1 MLQQTDV
8 IAEFVGTLCDAGEN
22 VQHAGIHFSGIRLS
36 GDRIAAVESHF
47 FGDLAVDLMYLGEI
61 SVKELQEA
69 GLCAGSS
76 FGSQQLHGIQ
86 DVIQV
91 FKIHKEILQPQR
103 STFADCR
110 RLCRLEVGKSQS
122 RLCFMFLCK
131 VCQIG
136 NDVYEF
142 LTDQFQSFCHDDQVR
157 VIANIAG
164 GCAQVNDPF
173 GFRALQSVS
182 VYVGHDVVAN
192 DLLAF
197 FGFVVVDIIGSGLQ
211 FCDLLVS
218 DGKAQL
224 LFRFCQCDPEF
235 SPGPEFHFRG
245 KEVFHLFA
253 RIPFRKGTCV
263 ALCVFHNTLLLLSIA
278 GVLPG
283 FPETVRGRGFAG
295 YSACAERYIM
305 IIP

>member
-36 GDRIAAVESHF
+36 GYRIAAVESHF

-61 SVKELQEA
+61 SVKEFQEA

-91 FKIHKEILQPQR
+91 FKIHQEILQPQR
-103 STFADCR
+103 GSLSDRR
-110 RLCRLEVGKSQS
+110 RLCRLEMRESQ
-122 RLCFMFLCK
+122 RRQRFVFFCK
-131 VCQIG
+131 VRKVCDDIYQ
-136 NDVYEF
+136 F
-142 LTDQFQSFCHDDQVR
+142 LSYQFQTFRHDDQVR
-157 VIANIAG
+157 VVADVARRR
-164 GCAQVNDPF
+164 AEVDDAL

-197 FGFVVVDIIGSGLQ
+197 FGFVVVDIIGGGLQ

-295 YSACAERYIM
+295 YSACAEKYIM

>member
-1 MLQQTDV
+1 MIPL
-8 IAEFVGTLCDAGEN
+8 A
-22 VQHAGIHFSGIRLS
+22 
-36 GDRIAAVESHF
+36 
-47 FGDLAVDLMYLGEI
+47 FGH
-61 SVKELQEA
+61 
-69 GLCAGSS
+69 C
-76 FGSQQLHGIQ
+76 
-86 DVIQV
+86 
-91 FKIHKEILQPQR
+91 
-103 STFADCR
+103 T
-110 RLCRLEVGKSQS
+110 
-122 RLCFMFLCK
+122 
-131 VCQIG
+131 
-136 NDVYEF
+136 
-142 LTDQFQSFCHDDQVR
+142 
-157 VIANIAG
+157 
-164 GCAQVNDPF
+164 
-173 GFRALQSVS
+173 SVS

-197 FGFVVVDIIGSGLQ
+197 FGFVVVDIIGVRPSVRAICSSVMGRP
-211 FCDLLVS
+211 
-218 DGKAQL
+218 KL